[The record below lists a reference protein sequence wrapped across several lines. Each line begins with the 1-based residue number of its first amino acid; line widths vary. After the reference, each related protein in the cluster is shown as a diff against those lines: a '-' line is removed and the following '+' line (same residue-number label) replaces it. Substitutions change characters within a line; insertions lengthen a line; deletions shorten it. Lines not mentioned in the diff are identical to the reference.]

1 MSIVSSNAFASMVAA
16 PLRPQASATNAAEL
30 AAPGP
35 LSAAAAANGARAGIA
50 AASLS
55 PAILFD
61 RSAPHADRFGT
72 MVTSPNLDL
81 AGEILEH
88 LMASTTF
95 AAVARVI
102 RADPK
107 MIKALLDINA

>member
-1 MSIVSSNAFASMVAA
+1 MSISSIALSGAAVA
-16 PLRPQASATNAAEL
+16 PLRLQASATNTAET
-30 AAPGP
+30 PRP
-35 LSAAAAANGARAGIA
+35 LSAAQGARTGIA
-50 AASLS
+50 TASLS

-61 RSAPHADRFGT
+61 RGAPHADGLGAI
-72 MVTSPNLDL
+72 VTSPNLDL

-95 AAVARVI
+95 AAVAQII

-107 MIKALLDINA
+107 MIKSLLDINA